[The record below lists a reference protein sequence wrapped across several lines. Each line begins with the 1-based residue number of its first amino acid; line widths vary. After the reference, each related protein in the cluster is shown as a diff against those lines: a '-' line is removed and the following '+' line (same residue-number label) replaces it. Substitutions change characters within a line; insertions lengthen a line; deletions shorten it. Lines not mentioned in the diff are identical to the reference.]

1 MKAFNIDNFESQTIT
16 AHQNRKERDYWLN
29 KLSGEIVKSRFPY
42 DHKRAFVDE
51 IKQENITFKFSQDV
65 SSRLLKISSGYLP
78 NLYIILTAGVVLLLA
93 KYTGNKDIMVG
104 TPVLKQDIKRN
115 FINTI
120 LVIRNRVAGEMTF
133 KEFLQHVR
141 QTISEAAEN
150 QNYPIETLVYKL
162 NLEFNEH
169 DFPLFDVAVLLEDI
183 HDKEYLHPVKPNIIL
198 SFLRNDGLI
207 AGKVE
212 YNALLY
218 ETSTIEV
225 MISRLENLFHSAII
239 NPGIEVADIE
249 IFSEEEKKQLLKD
262 FNDNNAYFPAD
273 RTVYHFLE
281 KHANMNPGRTVIAYK
296 DEHLT
301 YRELNN
307 WANRLAWGLKENGL
321 KGDQCVGI
329 LLDRSPTMAA
339 CILAAWKVGCAYIPI
354 DTNQPVQRI
363 IEILNDSR
371 APILFTRSEYT
382 QPGWEE
388 WFDGKFVL
396 LNNRENHTRERS
408 TANLEMTMDMNRL
421 AYIIYTSG
429 SMGNPKGVMVEHI
442 GMMNH
447 IQAKINDLQL
457 TGKSIIAQ
465 NASHCFDI
473 SVWQFF
479 TTLLPGGK
487 TIIYPD
493 QLILEPGQFLSRLIE
508 DQVSILEVVPSYLS
522 VLLSILDLEFK
533 SLDCLEYLLVTGEAV
548 KPDLVQRWFQKFPGV
563 KMVNAYGPTEA
574 SDDITH
580 YLMDKAPGTGQVPI
594 GKPLQNLNIYIVDEH
609 MKLCPPGVKGEIVV
623 SGVGVGRGYL
633 NDPQKTNRAF
643 LNDPFVHAA
652 GKGVSLYRTGDLG
665 CWLPDGNIEFFGR
678 KDYQVK
684 IRGYR
689 IELEEIEK
697 KLLQY
702 TGIREAVVIE
712 KEIDV
717 ENDFNTEPER
727 CLCAFLAADEKLKLS
742 EIKTYLE
749 GILPGYM
756 IPEYFEQI
764 ERIPLTANGKIDRKT
779 LAKLEISLQD
789 GELAVAE
796 NEIEKKLVEI
806 WSEVLG
812 IDKNA
817 ISIDSNFFHLGGH
830 SIKAT
835 LLAAKIH
842 KEFDT
847 SIQLKNIFELP
858 TIRTFSKFI
867 RRSAKDSKH
876 VSIEPVE
883 KKEYYPLSSAQKRL
897 FFMQRMQPEGIF
909 YNLSGTYII
918 EKEFERVRFEEI
930 FRELIEQHESFRTSF
945 SIVDGEPV
953 QRIHDE
959 VNFQM
964 ESYHI
969 EAGDKVEKKIEEIV
983 KKFIRPFDLSRG
995 PLMRLGVIQGGI
1007 PGNQYLLLLDMHHI
1021 ITDYTSYG
1029 ILVRDLFSLDSGE
1042 KLPPIKL
1049 HYKDYSEFKNSEKES
1064 EKIKKQEKYWLKE
1077 FEGEIPRLNFPTD
1090 FLRPEIF
1097 NYKGRIFYF
1106 DVDRELVVKIKEL
1119 MLETNTTR
1127 FMVLLA
1133 VYNILLSKYT
1143 GQEDIIVGTGNT
1155 GRNQADLQN
1164 IIGMFINILGLRN
1177 APRSDK
1183 TFRKFLEEVKE
1194 KSLNAFDN
1202 DGYQF
1207 DDLVGKLGLPRD
1219 LSRNPL
1225 FDVTIQVLDPGD
1237 IGLKHGYQ
1245 DIKPYE
1251 FEPNQSQFDLI
1262 LEAVEDENKIN
1273 MSFTYST
1280 TLFKESSLERIANHY
1295 IEILRQVLENRDIT
1309 LGDIDISHDLL
1320 ALEMN
1325 IFQEEEGEFAF

>member
-1 MKAFNIDNFESQTIT
+1 MKAFNVDNFESQTIA

-42 DHKRAFVDE
+42 DHKKAFVDE
-51 IKQENITFKFSQDV
+51 TRQEIITFKFSRDV
-65 SSRLLKISSGYLP
+65 SSRLLKIGNGYLP

-115 FINTI
+115 LINTI
-120 LVIRNRVAGEMTF
+120 LVIKNRVAGEMTF
-133 KEFLQHVR
+133 KEFLKQVR

-162 NLEFNEH
+162 NLEFNQD
-169 DFPLFDVAVLLEDI
+169 DFPLFDVAVLLKNI
-183 HDKEYLHPVKPNIIL
+183 HDKEYLHPIKPNIIF
-198 SFLRNDGLI
+198 SFLSSDGLI
-207 AGKVE
+207 EGELE

-218 ETSTIEV
+218 ERSTIER
-225 MISRLENLFHSAII
+225 MINHLENLLYSAVFT
-239 NPGIEVADIE
+239 PGIEAADIE
-249 IFSEEEKKQLLKD
+249 IFSEEEKKQFLVD
-262 FNDNNAYFPAD
+262 FNDNNGCFPTD

-281 KHANMNPGRTVIAYK
+281 EHADENPGRTAITYGDK
-296 DEHLT
+296 ELT

-307 WANRLAWGLKENGL
+307 RANQLAWELKESGLKRG
-321 KGDQCVGI
+321 QCVGI
-329 LLDRSPTMAA
+329 MLDRSPTMAA

-354 DTNQPVQRI
+354 DTNLPVQRI
-363 IEILNDSR
+363 IEILKDSH

-382 QPGWEE
+382 QPGLEE
-388 WFDGKFVL
+388 WFDGKLVL
-396 LNNRENHTRERS
+396 LNNRGNHTRERS
-408 TANLEMTMDMNRL
+408 TANLEMETDMNRI

-465 NASHCFDI
+465 NASHFFDI

-493 QLILEPGQFLSRLIE
+493 RLTLEPGQFLSKLIE

-533 SLDCLEYLLVTGEAV
+533 PLDCLEYLLVTGEAV
-548 KPDLVQRWFQKFPGV
+548 KPDLVERWFRKFPGV

-652 GKGVSLYRTGDLG
+652 GKAVRLYKTGDLG

-727 CLCAFLAADEKLKLS
+727 CLCAFLAADEKLKLL

-764 ERIPLTANGKIDRKT
+764 ESIPLTPNGKIDRKT

-789 GELAVAE
+789 GELAAAE

-817 ISIDSNFFHLGGH
+817 IGIDSNFFHLGGH

-847 SIQLKNIFELP
+847 GIQLKNIFELP

-867 RRSAKDSKH
+867 RRSAKDNKYA
-876 VSIEPVE
+876 SIDPVE

-909 YNLSGTYII
+909 YNLPATYLI
-918 EKEFERVRFEEI
+918 EEEFERVRFEEI
-930 FRELIEQHESFRTSF
+930 FRELIERHEIFRTSF
-945 SIVDGEPV
+945 SIIDGEPV

-959 VNFQM
+959 VNFEM
-964 ESYHI
+964 EIYHI
-969 EAGDKVEKKIEEIV
+969 EAGDKAEMMIEKIAKE
-983 KKFIRPFDLSRG
+983 FIRYFDLSRA

-1007 PGNQYLLLLDMHHI
+1007 SGSQYLLLLDMHHI

-1029 ILVRDLFSLDSGE
+1029 ILVRDFSSLDSGE
-1042 KLPPIKL
+1042 KLPPIRL

-1077 FEGEIPRLNFPTD
+1077 FEGEIPRLNFLTD
-1090 FLRPEIF
+1090 FPRPEIF
-1097 NYKGRIFYF
+1097 NYKGKIFYF
-1106 DVDRELVVKIKEL
+1106 DVDTELVVKTKEL
-1119 MLETNTTR
+1119 MLETNTTL

-1143 GQEDIIVGTGNT
+1143 GREDIIVGTGNA

-1177 APRSDK
+1177 VPGSDK
-1183 TFRKFLEEVKE
+1183 TFSKFLEEVKE

-1225 FDVTIQVLDPGD
+1225 FDVTIQVLNPED

-1245 DIKPYE
+1245 NIKPYE

-1262 LEAVEDENKIN
+1262 LEAVEDDDKISL
-1273 MSFTYST
+1273 SFTYST
-1280 TLFKESSLERIANHY
+1280 VLFKESSVVKIANHY
-1295 IEILRQVLENRDIT
+1295 IEILEQVLEDRDIT
-1309 LGDIDISHDLL
+1309 LGEIDISHELL
-1320 ALEMN
+1320 VMEEN